1 MPLYRIVVRGEPA
14 ELVQFEKIAVK
25 KFKAVLHQ
33 DGNQEQVYAFDE
45 RRFADG
51 LRSYVREQTKLK
63 VTITEAPD
71 VRVRR

>member
-1 MPLYRIVVRGEPA
+1 MSLYRIVVRGEPA

-25 KFKAVLHQ
+25 KFKAALHQ
-33 DGNQEQVYAFDE
+33 DGNTEQVYAFDE

-51 LRSYVREQTKLK
+51 LRNYVREQTKLR
-63 VTITEAPD
+63 VVITEVAD